1 MAKDGDEVNEDSFEI
16 LKVLGK
22 GFFGNVFLAEK
33 KDDKKLYALKVI
45 SKIDVLKKKFLDNI
59 KNEKAILESMDHPF
73 VVNMEYCF
81 ASPSHIFFAME
92 FKQGGELYR
101 HLKRLNKFPED
112 TAKFYAAQI
121 ISGLSYLHSKNI
133 MYRDMKPENILL
145 DGKGNIALADFGI
158 SKILD

>member
-59 KNEKAILESMDHPF
+59 KNEKRILESMDHPF
-73 VVNMEYCF
+73 VVNM
-81 ASPSHIFFAME
+81 
-92 FKQGGELYR
+92 
-101 HLKRLNKFPED
+101 
-112 TAKFYAAQI
+112 
-121 ISGLSYLHSKNI
+121 
-133 MYRDMKPENILL
+133 
-145 DGKGNIALADFGI
+145 
-158 SKILD
+158 